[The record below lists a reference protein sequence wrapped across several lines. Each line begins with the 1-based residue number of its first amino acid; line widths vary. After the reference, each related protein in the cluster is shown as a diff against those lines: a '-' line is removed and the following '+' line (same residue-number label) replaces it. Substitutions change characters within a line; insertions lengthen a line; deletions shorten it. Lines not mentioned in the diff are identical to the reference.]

1 MSNNLQIFEDDKFE
15 KIRTV
20 LIDGSL
26 FYFI

>member
-20 LIDGSL
+20 LIDGNL